1 MKRILAWAVVVLLPR
16 LALAQA
22 DEDEPANF
30 HVPKTPPR
38 QADAVIRLEP
48 EPPVPPVFLRP
59 EPLQKEPAKPEDA
72 EPSGHFE
79 FGSYGRVRIAS
90 DLRGGTGR
98 TANIVSFGPRIDED
112 SYSEFEL
119 RREDKWRHGIQTR
132 IVTTLALF
140 PPFFHFTGNA
150 TQQIGLRNLYAQ
162 GTTGRTTLWIG
173 SRMYRGDDIYLL
185 NFWPLDNQNTVGGGV
200 GYSLPKGEGDTT
212 IAFHIGMQR
221 LDQPDRTQVI
231 QAVAPLGFG
240 TVNVLKVDRP
250 RIVETLKITHLLRNA
265 PNRSLFSDDA
275 MGFKFS
281 VYGEGHQLSAGVQKD
296 TLTGKDKA
304 LPDDYGFVVGAQ
316 LGYFSGVRDGFA
328 HLFIRHARG
337 IAAYDPLSSPTT
349 FANDRTTGSAN
360 DTLIALGGNL
370 ESSLVGIQWGGYLR
384 FFRDGSE
391 GITSIQKFDEGTV
404 VARPHLF
411 FAEHWG
417 LALEGSYQRRIYGSV
432 DATGL
437 QHAGGL
443 TRFGVIPY
451 FSPAGKGTFKRPQLR
466 LLYVL
471 TARDQGA
478 RDLYPKEDVFAQR
491 PLEHF
496 LGLSAEWW
504 FNSSSYP

>member
-1 MKRILAWAVVVLLPR
+1 MKRVLASAFVLFAPR
-16 LALAQA
+16 LAFAQIDEAPASLAPSA
-22 DEDEPANF
+22 DPALKPA
-30 HVPKTPPR
+30 VVQPAPAPPAPTPTPT
-38 QADAVIRLEP
+38 
-48 EPPVPPVFLRP
+48 
-59 EPLQKEPAKPEDA
+59 PLQKEPAKPEEP

-98 TANIVSFGPRIDED
+98 TANIVSFGPRIDEE

-119 RREDKWRHGIQTR
+119 RREDKWKHEIQTR

-140 PPFFHFTGNA
+140 PPFFHFTGNP

-212 IAFHIGMQR
+212 IAFHVGMQR

-231 QAVAPLGFG
+231 QAVAPIGFG
-240 TVNVLKVDRP
+240 TVSVLKVDRP

-265 PNRSLFSDDA
+265 PGRSLFADDA
-275 MGFKFS
+275 MGFKVS
-281 VYGEGHQLSAGVQKD
+281 LYGEGHQLSAGVQKD
-296 TLTGKDKA
+296 ALTGKDKS

-370 ESSLVGIQWGGYLR
+370 ESSLLGIQWGGYLR
-384 FFRDGSE
+384 FFRDGSQ
-391 GITSIQKFDEGTV
+391 GITSAQKFDEGTV

-417 LALEGSYQRRIYGSV
+417 LALEGSYQRRIYGAV
-432 DATGL
+432 DPSGE
-437 QHAGGL
+437 QYSGGL

-451 FSPAGKGTFKRPQLR
+451 FSPAGRGTFKRPQLR

-471 TARDQGA
+471 TARDQAA
-478 RDLYPKEDVFAQR
+478 RSLYPKEDVFSQR